1 MLSSLRLPSVPALAL
16 YVATL
21 VIELPVIYTR
31 MLLTF
36 AVAALVLLVN
46 GGSTAGASELMK
58 LAMIPTAWSLLAL
71 ITPRGGGWWW
81 RANLGGREPSA
92 RERAAYEDALALLQ
106 APGRLPARWFV
117 IDTPLPDA
125 AVCGETLMLSRGLL
139 ENEHLPAV
147 LAHEL
152 AHINSSD
159 GKLTAALNRVVV
171 HPPPRTTPRQPH
183 PRAAVTGSEEL
194 MLGITL
200 AGALAWLLRRL
211 LAFAKGGL
219 ALRLLAPFWSSYWRE
234 REHAADRYAARLGQ
248 GEDLADFLELHALIH
263 DHPIPFIWL
272 GEHSHPPA
280 ELRIERLRKAT
291 AGWDTTSATCRA
303 ATGRST
309 GW

>member
-1 MLSSLRLPSVPALAL
+1 MDPLRALQPPSIPALAL

-21 VIELPVIYTR
+21 LVELPVVYAR
-31 MLLTF
+31 MLLVF
-36 AVAALVLLVN
+36 AVAALVLRVN
-46 GGSTAGASELMK
+46 GESTAGASELMK
-58 LAMIPTAWSLLAL
+58 LALVPTGWSIFAL

-81 RANLGGREPSA
+81 RASLGGREPSA

-106 APGRLPARWFV
+106 APGRGPARWFV

-139 ENEHLPAV
+139 ESEYLAAV

-152 AHINSSD
+152 AHVNSSD
-159 GKLTAALNRVVV
+159 GKLTAALGRLVV
-171 HPPPRTTPRQPH
+171 HPPPRRAPRQPD
-183 PRAAVTGSEEL
+183 PRAAVTGSEKL
-194 MLGITL
+194 MLRITV
-200 AGALAWLLRRL
+200 AGALAWLLHRL

-248 GEDLADFLELHALIH
+248 GEDLADFLELHALVH

-280 ELRIERLRKAT
+280 ELRIERLRKV
-291 AGWDTTSATCRA
+291 GSRL
-303 ATGRST
+303 
-309 GW
+309 